1 MTLAQRFATGEY
13 TVVRPKKGTYVK
25 GRYVP
30 GPKETITVSGS
41 LQPTNAR
48 ELKLPEEGN
57 RLKQFFKFFTDEP
70 VLVGSTA
77 TLAAPDTVVVD
88 GETYRAMAL
97 TTWKGTDLDYFACV
111 IWRDPQQ
118 ADDGTGAGA

>member
-1 MTLAQRFATGEY
+1 MTLVARFMTGEY
-13 TVVRPKKGTYVK
+13 EVQRPKRGAYVR
-25 GRYVP
+25 GRYVR
-30 GPKETITVSGS
+30 GEVETIKVSGS

-77 TLAAPDTVVVD
+77 TLAEPDTVVVN
-88 GETYRAMAL
+88 GETYRAMSLL
-97 TTWKGTDLDYFACV
+97 TWAGTDLDYFATV
-111 IWRDPQQ
+111 LWREPEQE
-118 ADDGTGAGA
+118 GGRG